1 VLRIHLSPHD
11 IAAVRLLPPLGPLGE
26 TLHSM
31 TALRRR
37 PDGVAL
43 STWRRQVHRTL
54 DAGLRRLPATI
65 TRSHSHL
72 ALAGIADVRADTV
85 RREFATAANAALA
98 ADRDRTRARAA
109 ADAHVKSG
117 ECLRNELRELGDECG
132 IPLRFLRQ
140 ICAYH
145 RSAIAPVWGTVRA
158 QHANDRT
165 SRAHTMLEQGVEGLL
180 NTLHPRVRWSSPT
193 LSLLDGTDGE
203 MHLDGHGLA
212 LVPSFFLR
220 KPVLLLG
227 PTASGGTAVLI
238 YPIRL
243 GATGPVAISTTTD
256 AERAI
261 AKLLGRTRAETLAAI
276 ASGTSTTGDIARRI
290 GVSAA
295 AVSQHL
301 NVLRDARLIVTHR
314 HGADSAHSI
323 TARGLGLLEQWDGDS
338 S

>member
-1 VLRIHLSPHD
+1 MLRIHLTPHD
-11 IAAVRLLPPLGPLGE
+11 IATLRLLPSLGPLGE

-31 TALRRR
+31 TALRRQ

-54 DAGLRRLPATI
+54 DTGLRRLPAAI
-65 TRSHSHL
+65 TSAHSHL
-72 ALAGIADVRADTV
+72 ALAGIADARAEPV
-85 RREFATAANAALA
+85 RREFATAANAVLA
-98 ADRDRTRARAA
+98 ADRDRTRARAD
-109 ADAHVKSG
+109 ADLHVKPA

-132 IPLRFLRQ
+132 IPLRFLHQ

-145 RSAIAPVWGTVRA
+145 RSAIAPVWGIVRA

-165 SRAHTMLEQGVEGLL
+165 SRARTMMEQGVEGLL

-203 MHLDGHGLA
+203 IHLDGRGLA

-220 KPVLLLG
+220 KPVLLLD
-227 PTASGGTAVLI
+227 PAASGATAVLI

-243 GATGPVAISTTTD
+243 DTTRLVDIWTTTD
-256 AERAI
+256 AEWAI
-261 AKLLGRTRAETLAAI
+261 GKLLGRTRAQTLAAI

-323 TARGLGLLEQWDGDS
+323 TARGLDLLERWDSGS

>member
-1 VLRIHLSPHD
+1 MLHIHLSPHD
-11 IAAVRLLPPLGPLGE
+11 IATLRLLPSLGPLGE
-26 TLHSM
+26 TLHST
-31 TALRRR
+31 TALRRL
-37 PDGVAL
+37 PDSAAL
-43 STWRRQVHRTL
+43 SKWRRQVHRTL
-54 DAGLRRLPATI
+54 DTGLRRLPAAI
-65 TRSHSHL
+65 TSWHSHL
-72 ALAGIADVRADTV
+72 ALAGIADGRAETV
-85 RREFATAANAALA
+85 RREFAAAANAALA
-98 ADRDRTRARAA
+98 ADRDRTRARTEAGV
-109 ADAHVKSG
+109 HVEPA
-117 ECLRNELRELGDECG
+117 ECVRTRLRELGDECG
-132 IPLRFLRQ
+132 IPLRFLHQ

-145 RSAIAPVWGTVRA
+145 RSAIVPVWGIVRA

-180 NTLHPRVRWSSPT
+180 NTLHPRVRWNSPT
-193 LSLLDGTDGE
+193 LSLLDSTDGE
-203 MHLDGHGLA
+203 IHLDGHGLA

-220 KPVLLLG
+220 KPVLLLD

-243 GATGPVAISTTTD
+243 DTTGLVDIWTATD

-261 AKLLGRTRAETLAAI
+261 GKLLGRTRAQALAAI

-301 NVLRDARLIVTHR
+301 NVLRGARLIVTDR
-314 HGADSAHSI
+314 RGADSAHSI
-323 TARGLGLLEQWDGDS
+323 TARGLDLLERWDSGS

>member
-11 IAAVRLLPPLGPLGE
+11 IATLRLVPPLGPLGE
-26 TLHSM
+26 TIHSM

-37 PDGVAL
+37 PDSVAL
-43 STWRRQVHRTL
+43 SSWQRQVHRTL
-54 DAGLRRLPATI
+54 DAGLRRLPAVI
-65 TRSHSHL
+65 TSSHSRL
-72 ALAGIADVRADTV
+72 ALAGVAGARAETV
-85 RREFATAANAALA
+85 RREFATAANAVLA
-98 ADRDRTRARAA
+98 ADRDRARTEG
-109 ADAHVKSG
+109 DSHIEPG
-117 ECLRNELRELGDECG
+117 ECLRTELRALADECG
-132 IPLRFLRQ
+132 VPLRLLRQ

-145 RSAIAPVWGTVRA
+145 RSAIAPVWGIVRA

-165 SRAHTMLEQGVEGLL
+165 SRARTMLEQGVEGLL

-193 LSLLDGTDGE
+193 LSLIDGTDGE
-203 MHLDGHGLA
+203 VHLDGQGLA
-212 LVPSFFLR
+212 LAPSFFLR
-220 KPVLLLG
+220 KPVLLLD
-227 PTASGGTAVLI
+227 PVASGGVAVVI

-243 GATGPVAISTTTD
+243 DPTGLGDSWTTSD

-261 AKLLGRTRAETLAAI
+261 GRLLGRTRAQTLAAI

-323 TARGLGLLEQWDGDS
+323 TARGLDLLERGDS
-338 S
+338 GSS